1 MRAPPPR
8 LRACAMIVRH
18 GQLLLVRQRKG
29 SSTYWLLPGGGVER
43 GETVKAALLREVK
56 EECGLDVRVL
66 LPPLGLVESISPD
79 DGQSRHTL
87 QLIYAAEAPGDAP
100 ASPRDPA
107 ILECR
112 WAGPDELPGFV
123 LHPPIPDLLAPWL
136 EAFAFGPPARWPAF
150 VAAGE
155 RWVD

>member
-1 MRAPPPR
+1 MRGAPR
-8 LRACAMIVRH
+8 LRVCAMIVRH

-43 GETVKAALLREVK
+43 GETVVAALLREVR

-79 DGQSRHTL
+79 GGQSRHTL
-87 QLIYAAEAPGDAP
+87 QLIYAAETLDQASVRPG
-100 ASPRDPA
+100 DPA

-112 WAGPDELPGFV
+112 WAGPDELPGLV
-123 LHPPIPDLLAPWL
+123 LHPPIPDLLVPWL
-136 EAFAFGPPARWPAF
+136 EAFAFGPPTRWPAF
-150 VAAGE
+150 AAVGE